1 MSVIADKT
9 NFFQQKGYVIFEQII
24 PHDLINRFAEDFANL
39 IAEDRP
45 LKIIL
50 LEKSIFLTHIR
61 SEIKKQQYLK
71 YGRFVDVENYS
82 TLCKELVFYPVIA
95 DFLTNL
101 YSGDRP
107 TNLQTLTYKY
117 SSQQGEH
124 SDKYLVS
131 PSWAEGYDRDSLTA
145 SWIALEDADESNGAL
160 VIYPGSHLIKN
171 KKRLAEDF
179 NNDYDAY
186 VKYCQDICQ
195 QHGIQPEYFYAR
207 KGDVLFWHG
216 DFIHAGGAVKNWA
229 RSRFSLVCHYANIRR
244 ENYPLSSKN
253 CLSYRPQSYYQDL
266 GYFYEDKITD
276 SQHIKLLVNSVR
288 NWNHTIKF
296 TPEIT
301 TSGVYN
307 CQATLSQLDLLG
319 LPQDCQDMRVL
330 NLNCQDGFFALEM
343 EARGAEVTAINS
355 PDYKSNGFTV
365 ASKIKNSKI
374 AYFID
379 SLDKLDRQKYGS
391 FDIIL
396 FLDIPQKIDR
406 GVDIFDKINRLI
418 KPEGTIFLETAI
430 TENSRLKKVNL
441 LRQKISNNIRKIY
454 SQDRDIQQSRDNF
467 LRSILAKARIQ
478 ISNCHTN
485 DNSLYFVAKKEQ
497 PREKEQTKFFGNI
510 DELTPTSVSGWA
522 INLERPHEPAIIVIW
537 QNNRVLTIQL
547 ANRERS
553 DLKEAGYGDGKY
565 GFVIPLPEHKDNSP
579 VTITATTPQGR
590 VFPDPDASWLMEA
603 RETSE

>member
-1 MSVIADKT
+1 MSVIADKI

-24 PHDLINRFAEDFANL
+24 PHDLIDRFAEDFANL
-39 IAEDRP
+39 VTENRP

-50 LEKSIFLTHIR
+50 LEKSIFLTHIK
-61 SEIKKQQYLK
+61 SDIKKQQYLK
-71 YGRFVDVENYS
+71 YGRFVDLENYS
-82 TLCKELVFYPVIA
+82 ALCKELVFYPVIA
-95 DFLTNL
+95 NFLTNL

-131 PSWAEGYDRDSLTA
+131 PSWAEGYNRNSLTA

-160 VIYPGSHLIKN
+160 VIYPGSHSIEH

-179 NNDYDAY
+179 NSDYDAY

-195 QHGIQPEYFYAR
+195 QHGIKPEYFYAR

-229 RSRFSLVCHYANIRR
+229 RSRFSLVCHYANIQR
-244 ENYPLSSKN
+244 ESYSLSSKN
-253 CLSYRPQSYYQDL
+253 CLSYRPRTSYRDL
-266 GYFYEDKITD
+266 GYFYEDKIID

-288 NWNHTIKF
+288 NWHHTIEF
-296 TPEIT
+296 APDIT
-301 TSGVYN
+301 TSGVCN

-319 LPQDCQDMRVL
+319 LPQDCKDMRVL

-355 PDYKSNGFTV
+355 PDYKSNGFEV

-374 AYFID
+374 AYFTD
-379 SLDKLDRQKYGS
+379 NLNKLETQKYGS

-396 FLDIPQKIDR
+396 FLNIPQKIDEA
-406 GVDIFDKINRLI
+406 VDIFDKINKLI
-418 KPEGTIFLETAI
+418 KSEGTIFLETAVAK
-430 TENSRLKKVNL
+430 NSRQKKVDL
-441 LRQKISNNIRKIY
+441 LRQKISSNIRKIY
-454 SQDRDIQQSRDNF
+454 SQSDYIQQSRDDF
-467 LRSILAKARIQ
+467 LRSVLEKAQ
-478 ISNCHTN
+478 IKIINHHIN
-485 DNSLYFVAKKEQ
+485 DNSLYLVAKKEKQ
-497 PREKEQTKFFGNI
+497 TEEQTKFIGNI
-510 DELTPTSVSGWA
+510 DEFTVTSISGWA

-537 QNNRVLTIQL
+537 QNNRVLAIQL

-553 DLKEAGYGDGKY
+553 DLKEAGYGEGKY
-565 GFVIPLPEHKDNSP
+565 GFVISLPEHKDNSP
-579 VTITATTPQGR
+579 ITITATTPQGQ
-590 VFPDPDASWLMEA
+590 VFPNPDASWLI
-603 RETSE
+603 ET